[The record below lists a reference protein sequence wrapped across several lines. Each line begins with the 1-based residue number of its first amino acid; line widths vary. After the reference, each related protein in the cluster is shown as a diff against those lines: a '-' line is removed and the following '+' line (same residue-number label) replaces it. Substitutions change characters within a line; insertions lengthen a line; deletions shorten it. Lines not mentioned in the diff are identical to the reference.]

1 MLLMVGRATKGKGSL
16 RVTLLTLFHLA
27 PRQRGFS
34 LVEAIAALAVFG
46 FAVVVASSFLDVQM
60 SAARRLEARAD
71 LVRAAETLP
80 ESVRGGVMP
89 LTSGDVD
96 LTDEFQPLSTI
107 RVRTTLQVTQCPLPD
122 LYEVRVE
129 ARAMVRSEEMV
140 VSITT
145 QVWRP

>member
-1 MLLMVGRATKGKGSL
+1 MIPSPSPSPSPCPSA
-16 RVTLLTLFHLA
+16 
-27 PRQRGFS
+27 RGFS
-34 LVEAIAALAVFG
+34 LVEAIAALAIFG
-46 FAVVVASSFLDVQM
+46 LAVIVASSFLDVQM

-71 LVRAAETLP
+71 LVRAAETLL

-96 LTDEFQPLSTI
+96 LSDEFQPMSSI
-107 RVRTTLQVTQCPLPD
+107 RVRTTLRVTPRPLAD
-122 LYEVRVE
+122 LYEVQAE

>member
-1 MLLMVGRATKGKGSL
+1 
-16 RVTLLTLFHLA
+16 LLTLFHLA
-27 PRQRGFS
+27 PSRRGFS
-34 LVEAIAALAVFG
+34 LVEAVAALAVFG

-71 LVRAAETLP
+71 LVRAAETLL

-96 LTDEFQPLSTI
+96 LSDEFQPMSSI
-107 RVRTTLQVTQCPLPD
+107 RVRTKLQVISRPLPD

>member
-1 MLLMVGRATKGKGSL
+1 MGTV
-16 RVTLLTLFHLA
+16 
-27 PRQRGFS
+27 RQRGFS
-34 LVEAIAALAVFG
+34 LVEAVAALAVFG

-71 LVRAAETLP
+71 LVRAAETLL

-96 LTDEFQPLSTI
+96 LSDEFQPMSSI
-107 RVRTTLQVTQCPLPD
+107 RVRTKLQVISRPLPD

>member
-1 MLLMVGRATKGKGSL
+1 M
-16 RVTLLTLFHLA
+16 
-27 PRQRGFS
+27 
-34 LVEAIAALAVFG
+34 EAIAALAVFG
-46 FAVVVASSFLDVQM
+46 MAVVVASSFLDVQM
-60 SAARRLEARAD
+60 SAARRTEARAD
-71 LVRAAETLP
+71 LVRAAETLL
-80 ESVRGGVMP
+80 ESVRGGVIP

-96 LTDEFQPLSTI
+96 LTDEFQPMSTI

-122 LYEVRVE
+122 LYEVRVD

>member
-1 MLLMVGRATKGKGSL
+1 M
-16 RVTLLTLFHLA
+16 LTLFHLA
-27 PRQRGFS
+27 PRRRGFS
-34 LVEAIAALAVFG
+34 LVEAVAALAVFG
-46 FAVVVASSFLDVQM
+46 FAVVVASTFLDVQM

-71 LVRAAETLP
+71 LVRAAETLI
-80 ESVRGGVMP
+80 ESVRGGVIP

-96 LTDEFQPLSTI
+96 LADEFQPMSSI
-107 RVRTTLQVTQCPLPD
+107 RVRTRLQVRPRQLPD

-129 ARAMVRSEEMV
+129 ARAMVRSEDMI

>member
-1 MLLMVGRATKGKGSL
+1 
-16 RVTLLTLFHLA
+16 LLTLFHLA
-27 PRQRGFS
+27 PCRRGFS
-34 LVEAIAALAVFG
+34 LVEAVAALAVFG
-46 FAVVVASSFLDVQM
+46 FAVMVASTFLDVQM

-71 LVRAAETLP
+71 LVRAAETLL

-96 LTDEFQPLSTI
+96 LSDEFQPMSSI
-107 RVRTTLQVTQCPLPD
+107 RVRTKLRVISRPLPD

-129 ARAMVRSEEMV
+129 AQAMVRSEEMV

>member
-1 MLLMVGRATKGKGSL
+1 VRT
-16 RVTLLTLFHLA
+16 V
-27 PRQRGFS
+27 RQRGFS
-34 LVEAIAALAVFG
+34 LVEAVAALAVFG

-71 LVRAAETLP
+71 LVRAAETLL

-96 LTDEFQPLSTI
+96 LSDEFQPMSSI
-107 RVRTTLQVTQCPLPD
+107 RVRTKLQVISRPLPD

>member
-1 MLLMVGRATKGKGSL
+1 MPEKAIPRAQARSL
-16 RVTLLTLFHLA
+16 RRH
-27 PRQRGFS
+27 GFS
-34 LVEAIAALAVFG
+34 LVEAVAALAVFG
-46 FAVVVASSFLDVQM
+46 FAVVVASTFLDVQM

-71 LVRAAETLP
+71 LVRAAETLL

-89 LTSGDVD
+89 LTSGDID
-96 LTDEFQPLSTI
+96 LSDEFQPMSSI
-107 RVRTTLQVTQCPLPD
+107 RVRTKLQVITRPLPD

>member
-1 MLLMVGRATKGKGSL
+1 MIPSPSPSPCPSA
-16 RVTLLTLFHLA
+16 
-27 PRQRGFS
+27 RGFS
-34 LVEAIAALAVFG
+34 LVEAIAALAIFG
-46 FAVVVASSFLDVQM
+46 LAVIVASSFLDVQM

-71 LVRAAETLP
+71 LVRAAETLL

-89 LTSGDVD
+89 LTSGDID
-96 LTDEFQPLSTI
+96 LSDEFQPMSSI
-107 RVRTTLQVTQCPLPD
+107 RVRTTLRVTPRPLAD
-122 LYEVRVE
+122 LYEVQAE

>member
-1 MLLMVGRATKGKGSL
+1 M
-16 RVTLLTLFHLA
+16 LTLFHLA

-71 LVRAAETLP
+71 LVRAAETLL

-96 LTDEFQPLSTI
+96 LSNEFQPMSSI
-107 RVRTTLQVTQCPLPD
+107 RVRTKLQVISRPLPD

>member
-1 MLLMVGRATKGKGSL
+1 
-16 RVTLLTLFHLA
+16 LLTLFHLA
-27 PRQRGFS
+27 PSRRGFS
-34 LVEAIAALAVFG
+34 LVEAVAALAVFG

-71 LVRAAETLP
+71 LVRAAETLL

-96 LTDEFQPLSTI
+96 LSDEFQPMSSI
-107 RVRTTLQVTQCPLPD
+107 RVRTKLQVISRPQPD